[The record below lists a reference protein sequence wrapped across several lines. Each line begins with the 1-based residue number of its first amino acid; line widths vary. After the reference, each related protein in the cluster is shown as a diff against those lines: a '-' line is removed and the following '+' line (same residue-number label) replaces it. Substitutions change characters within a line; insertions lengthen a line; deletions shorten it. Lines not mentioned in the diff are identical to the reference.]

1 MPTPLAAAT
10 LDAVADGIAVWLA
23 GHAGEPLVDVLDWT
37 LCPPGKLVR
46 PALLLESAA
55 AVGGSYEQVLPAA
68 VGVGLAHSGSLAH
81 DDLIDGDDLRRGRPA
96 VHRRF
101 DAASAVLSGDALFFA
116 LFQQV
121 GECRRRGVP
130 DEAVAEAMEILA
142 EAGRQAACGV
152 ARELAW
158 SGGGEGAMGDDPVGG
173 YLETARLKTAVL
185 LRAACQTGAVLG
197 GGDGGQRDALRRFG
211 EALGIAFQIR
221 DDLLPYEPGPRGW
234 ASGDKPADSDL
245 RNRRPALPVLLAR
258 RLASPAER
266 ESINALLAGPFPER
280 GSDGRQERLCR
291 LVWETGA
298 VREAHRMA
306 REQVERC
313 RAALAVLPSGE
324 HRDRLGEFAELLG
337 ETSPPV
343 AEPARGEVVAVPP
356 A

>member
-1 MPTPLAAAT
+1 M
-10 LDAVADGIAVWLA
+10 
-23 GHAGEPLVDVLDWT
+23 
-37 LCPPGKLVR
+37 
-46 PALLLESAA
+46 
-55 AVGGSYEQVLPAA
+55 
-68 VGVGLAHSGSLAH
+68 
-81 DDLIDGDDLRRGRPA
+81 
-96 VHRRF
+96 
-101 DAASAVLSGDALFFA
+101 
-116 LFQQV
+116 
-121 GECRRRGVP
+121 
-130 DEAVAEAMEILA
+130 
-142 EAGRQAACGV
+142 
-152 ARELAW
+152 
-158 SGGGEGAMGDDPVGG
+158 
-173 YLETARLKTAVL
+173 
-185 LRAACQTGAVLG
+185 
-197 GGDGGQRDALRRFG
+197 RRFG